1 MPPLTLSLSVGASL
15 YAVSAV
21 AITFRTTGVRFFHP
35 SFIFVPLATK
45 RSATLIESVA
55 MNGNNGDVRV
65 Q

>member
-1 MPPLTLSLSVGASL
+1 LQLVMPPLPLSLSV
-15 YAVSAV
+15 
-21 AITFRTTGVRFFHP
+21 GVRFFHP